1 VARPSSVTTAQWAH
15 IETLVHQGL
24 PISEIAPLVGL
35 PEQTLRYALKTKRPD
50 LDQKARTKGTIPVAI
65 YDRAVVMLRQ
75 DPTLSIKLTAK
86 RLGISTGAL
95 TGFLKSVNLYNEFAT
110 RFRKS
115 KTGLSKAE
123 IKKRATRRARKIRL
137 VPFEVYRDIRNDK
150 LYLAVSPRELLRPG
164 ALDGRPNDL
173 HMPSSVHTTAGWTS
187 AGTLSTEDLLFDW
200 GLSPEQLDAI
210 VEPFFLEWRREVEA
224 GREQGKVGKAGEKT
238 PRGAYKG
245 MLPLKLRRA

>member
-1 VARPSSVTTAQWAH
+1 MARPSSVTTAQWAH

-24 PISEIAPLVGL
+24 RISEIAALVGL

-50 LDQKARTKGTIPVAI
+50 LDQKARTKGTIPVQI
-65 YDRAVVMLRQ
+65 YDRAVVLLRE

-95 TGFLKSVNLYNEFAT
+95 RGFLKSVNLYNEFAS
-110 RFRKS
+110 RFRKA
-115 KTGLSKAE
+115 KTGLSRAE
-123 IKKRATRRARKIRL
+123 IKKRAAKKARKIKL
-137 VPFEVYRDIRNDK
+137 IPFEVYRDLRNDK

-173 HMPSSVHTTAGWTS
+173 HMPSSVHTTVGWAS
-187 AGTLSTEDLLFDW
+187 GPLSTEDLLFDW

-210 VEPFFLEWRREVEA
+210 VEPFFIEWRKEVEA

-238 PRGAYKG
+238 SRGVYKG
-245 MLPLKLRRA
+245 MLPLRLRMA